1 MAYQHFY
8 SRVPAR
14 MSMYNHIDGYDTFAK
29 SADLS
34 REFITDELSVVCDYK
49 PTKAE
54 VMLILN
60 GKLPPV
66 YFQFFAKN
74 GGEMVQSCLSYISR
88 DYTGERSA
96 YMVHSLVMPEEEAKR
111 VISRTDRDLLNPSLF
126 VTDVDKFN
134 LTAPDGF
141 PNGEEPQIVPTC
153 DTFDDVSYLAQKY
166 DPSTLKRFILA
177 LLLTSCGKGKPVYVA
192 LGTTPSDVS
201 PEALRLMNAVLQVFP
216 FAVRAN
222 LPYVTYVGDF
232 TKFNA
237 FKVKFST
244 KEALTV
250 PEGKG
255 YVFDN
260 FSPTR
265 ADGIRDEEYAA
276 YETTVEFFYRLVT
289 DSEMRI
295 SFLTFCR
302 KAAEKDESLNTPTLK
317 SVSALVFLFRQCCK
331 KFTEREVLP
340 DDVKVYDL
348 FTVYERYCDAL
359 ATDDRKSVY
368 ACLSRYCRLHMPI
381 PQNVFVKFCKLYPK
395 EPEEVKNF
403 AMSIMLQLIHTDVM
417 RDKLFSFIKNNY
429 PTESIDNRAVICED
443 LCSVFYG
450 GFLQSQ
456 IHSLFSKYFPTE
468 KECARDAVV
477 NKFLLAIRTPA
488 IQDKILS
495 FFSTYYKDLTPSQK
509 EQFYSTVYEMLPY
522 CDSLTVKLI
531 NLVDSVIADETQS
544 VRESFSENLIA
555 VISANQR
562 QKDPQ
567 LLNLVLSTDGYSKT
581 VVVRAIVTERSS
593 QKIFGDLLSS
603 FARQGVTTY
612 AKEMVKVLSYSS
624 ERQVVAELSLHF
636 KTASEK
642 ATLFDLIQ
650 GERTIEQLPDQLSSE
665 LKENLFHPSIC
676 ARLMDAF
683 DRRLSQN
690 GVTRALEYCA
700 ANPYVQRSEY
710 YPVLAAFTDVTDSLR
725 SGDAAKLCCAFSAF
739 FGVPVA
745 MRGPLSSTLKATV
758 KNSEETCTASPTALT
773 AHAALILLTSSLG
786 NVPDVTATYDELFTL
801 VSNALSRTPEYLG
814 RRAKTI
820 PAAASCQAVTAL
832 VTAISAVRACP
843 EIGDD
848 VKSSLIL
855 PKAEGETP
863 DCAKVLTN
871 VKQTLDGSG
880 NRALKVMLSQ
890 LETTDKE
897 LHTALTAT
905 GKKPSAKF
913 SFFRRKQ

>member
-54 VMLILN
+54 AMLILN

-153 DTFDDVSYLAQKY
+153 DAFDDVSYLAQKY

-276 YETTVEFFYRLVT
+276 YETTVEFF
-289 DSEMRI
+289 
-295 SFLTFCR
+295 
-302 KAAEKDESLNTPTLK
+302 
-317 SVSALVFLFRQCCK
+317 
-331 KFTEREVLP
+331 
-340 DDVKVYDL
+340 
-348 FTVYERYCDAL
+348 
-359 ATDDRKSVY
+359 
-368 ACLSRYCRLHMPI
+368 
-381 PQNVFVKFCKLYPK
+381 
-395 EPEEVKNF
+395 
-403 AMSIMLQLIHTDVM
+403 
-417 RDKLFSFIKNNY
+417 
-429 PTESIDNRAVICED
+429 
-443 LCSVFYG
+443 
-450 GFLQSQ
+450 
-456 IHSLFSKYFPTE
+456 
-468 KECARDAVV
+468 
-477 NKFLLAIRTPA
+477 
-488 IQDKILS
+488 
-495 FFSTYYKDLTPSQK
+495 
-509 EQFYSTVYEMLPY
+509 
-522 CDSLTVKLI
+522 
-531 NLVDSVIADETQS
+531 
-544 VRESFSENLIA
+544 
-555 VISANQR
+555 
-562 QKDPQ
+562 
-567 LLNLVLSTDGYSKT
+567 
-581 VVVRAIVTERSS
+581 
-593 QKIFGDLLSS
+593 
-603 FARQGVTTY
+603 
-612 AKEMVKVLSYSS
+612 
-624 ERQVVAELSLHF
+624 
-636 KTASEK
+636 TAS
-642 ATLFDLIQ
+642 
-650 GERTIEQLPDQLSSE
+650 
-665 LKENLFHPSIC
+665 
-676 ARLMDAF
+676 
-683 DRRLSQN
+683 
-690 GVTRALEYCA
+690 
-700 ANPYVQRSEY
+700 
-710 YPVLAAFTDVTDSLR
+710 
-725 SGDAAKLCCAFSAF
+725 
-739 FGVPVA
+739 
-745 MRGPLSSTLKATV
+745 
-758 KNSEETCTASPTALT
+758 SPT
-773 AHAALILLTSSLG
+773 
-786 NVPDVTATYDELFTL
+786 P
-801 VSNALSRTPEYLG
+801 R
-814 RRAKTI
+814 
-820 PAAASCQAVTAL
+820 
-832 VTAISAVRACP
+832 
-843 EIGDD
+843 
-848 VKSSLIL
+848 
-855 PKAEGETP
+855 
-863 DCAKVLTN
+863 CAY
-871 VKQTLDGSG
+871 
-880 NRALKVMLSQ
+880 
-890 LETTDKE
+890 
-897 LHTALTAT
+897 
-905 GKKPSAKF
+905 PF
-913 SFFRRKQ
+913 